1 MISIVIQLILLV
13 INISLI
19 CFCLYLTRGLD
30 VLSDEL
36 SVLKKAHN
44 KNADT
49 LIYTLESLESVQ
61 DSFYEIRDTLEDL
74 TDKDEMTDNRKEVN
88 NELL

>member
-44 KNADT
+44 SNADVLNYVLNT
-49 LIYTLESLESVQ
+49 V
-61 DSFYEIRDTLEDL
+61 EDL